1 MFVLYKMDVLFLV
14 KMITKMIENNV
25 QLYPQNHQ
33 NVLFHVKYRIGH
45 LMIKY
50 KFFLLFLLMQDERN

>member
-1 MFVLYKMDVLFLV
+1 MMFVLYKMDVLFLV
-14 KMITKMIENNV
+14 KMITKMIENSV
-25 QLYPQNHQ
+25 QLYPPNHQ

-50 KFFLLFLLMQDERN
+50 NIFFFFY